1 MSINLH
7 KPLVFFDIES
17 TGINTFKDRIIELYL
32 IKLMP
37 DGSEQHLHEYFNPG
51 MPIPP
56 EATAIHGI
64 TDEFVKDKP
73 LFEAKV
79 HDLKNFFHNCDFA
92 GFNSNKFD
100 VPLLVEEFYR
110 AGVEFELENRKFV
123 DAMRIFHVM
132 EPRNLA
138 AAFKFYCNRD
148 LDNAHSAKYD
158 TIATFEIL
166 KAQIERYPDLG
177 NTVDELHKKSAQGNQ
192 VDLAGR
198 IIYNEK
204 QQEVFNFGKYK
215 GRLVKEVLKKDPS
228 YYDWMVQNDF
238 AANTKAVLTRIRLS
252 MINES

>member
-1 MSINLH
+1 
-7 KPLVFFDIES
+7 
-17 TGINTFKDRIIELYL
+17 
-32 IKLMP
+32 
-37 DGSEQHLHEYFNPG
+37 
-51 MPIPP
+51 
-56 EATAIHGI
+56 
-64 TDEFVKDKP
+64 
-73 LFEAKV
+73 
-79 HDLKNFFHNCDFA
+79 
-92 GFNSNKFD
+92 
-100 VPLLVEEFYR
+100 
-110 AGVEFELENRKFV
+110 
-123 DAMRIFHVM
+123 MRIFHVM